1 LSFDLAGYLAERK
14 KIIEQALDR
23 YLPPENT
30 YPEKIHQ
37 AVRYSIFAGGKRIR
51 PILMLAS
58 YEIFRS
64 DYERVLAFACA
75 LEMIHTY
82 SLIHDDLPAMD
93 DDDFRRGKPTSHK
106 VFGEATAILAG
117 DALQAEAFR
126 LMAEAGIKEGLEP
139 ERVIWAIY
147 ELANSAGLSGL
158 VSGQIMDLE
167 KQGKKY
173 TEKELEFIHRHKT
186 ASLIRAS
193 IKIGAILA
201 GAEKKEIKALEEF
214 GERIG
219 LAFQIMDD
227 ILDIVGGEKLGK
239 PIGSDQKKQK
249 ATYPAL
255 LGLNKSE
262 ERAKALVEQ
271 AFKFLEDF
279 EEKAEPLRAI
289 ARFLIEREY

>member
-14 KIIEQALDR
+14 KIIEQALDH
-23 YLPPENT
+23 YLPSENT

-37 AVRYSIFAGGKRIR
+37 AVRYSVFAGGKRIR

-139 ERVIWAIY
+139 GRVIWAIY

-271 AFKFLEDF
+271 ALEFLEDF
-279 EEKAEPLRAI
+279 KEKAEPLRSI

>member
-1 LSFDLAGYLAERK
+1 MSFDLAGYLAERK
-14 KIIEQALDR
+14 KIIEQALDH

-37 AVRYSIFAGGKRIR
+37 AVRYSVFAGGKRIR

-147 ELANSAGLSGL
+147 ELASSAGLSGL

-186 ASLIRAS
+186 ASLIRTS

-227 ILDIVGGEKLGK
+227 ILDIVGGKKLGK
-239 PIGSDQKKQK
+239 PVGSDQKKQK

-262 ERAKALVEQ
+262 ERAKDLVEQ
-271 AFKFLEDF
+271 ALEFLKDFK
-279 EEKAEPLRAI
+279 EKAEPLRAI

>member
-1 LSFDLAGYLAERK
+1 MSFDLAGYLAERK

-37 AVRYSIFAGGKRIR
+37 AVRYSVFAGGKRIR